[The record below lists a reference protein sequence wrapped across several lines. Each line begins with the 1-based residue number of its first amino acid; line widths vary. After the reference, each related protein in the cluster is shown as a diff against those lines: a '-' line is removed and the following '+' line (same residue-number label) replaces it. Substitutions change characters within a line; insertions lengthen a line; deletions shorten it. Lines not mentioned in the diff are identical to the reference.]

1 MKILNIDYLKLIVIL
16 DNQGTC
22 MGFVINKS
30 FNRKFYSVNK
40 RFSLSCSLYEEI
52 ISSIYIR
59 FWIGFLI
66 LEKRLKNSKINI
78 VFVPLSF
85 FSLFHFCQLRV

>member
-22 MGFVINKS
+22 VGFVINKIES
-30 FNRKFYSVNK
+30 FIVSIKVSFSV
-40 RFSLSCSLYEEI
+40 FCSLYEEI
-52 ISSIYIR
+52 ISSIYVR

-66 LEKRLKNSKINI
+66 LEKVKEFKNKYRFRSAL
-78 VFVPLSF
+78 FF
-85 FSLFHFCQLRV
+85 FSFHFCQL

>member
-22 MGFVINKS
+22 VGFVINKIES
-30 FNRKFYSVNK
+30 FIVSIKVSFSV
-40 RFSLSCSLYEEI
+40 FCSLYEEI
-52 ISSIYIR
+52 ISSIYVR
-59 FWIGFLI
+59 FWIEFLI

-85 FSLFHFCQLRV
+85 FSLFHFCQL